1 MHINL
6 KVSQLAFGSIIL
18 GLLLL
23 LSVKFYKDQLPAL
36 VTFILNGQYTDLIK
50 SIHAKGV
57 WNVVDGG
64 NRQAGNWSELYR
76 LSVYVFGFILVVITL
91 SYTKYCTT
99 LRKYLYVDN
108 FNIHLFAFLILS
120 LSFCFIPSFVFTA
133 GLASVISYEGIVNRY
148 YFASFAFVAIPLLL
162 FMIFKNRIL
171 KLLPK

>member
-76 LSVYVFGFILVVITL
+76 LSVYVFGFILV
-91 SYTKYCTT
+91 
-99 LRKYLYVDN
+99 DN